1 MGRQQASPAPD
12 RAHGGLQ
19 PRSASASLGLPHR
32 PFVSHTATRALFV
45 VLRAASSPDPTAS
58 SPDPAID
65 QQEKEG
71 REEGSEEGSSAPER
85 LATACAAAL
94 RQPEVH
100 AFAVSGLAM
109 GAHTW
114 LWTGCCYALITYSV
128 PRPTGWT
135 WALGL
140 LYLLLSGEHEP
151 LTLTLT
157 LTRT

>member
-1 MGRQQASPAPD
+1 MLCPDSVCSAAPAP
-12 RAHGGLQ
+12 
-19 PRSASASLGLPHR
+19 
-32 PFVSHTATRALFV
+32 VSHTATRALFV
-45 VLRAASSPDPTAS
+45 VLRAASSPDP
-58 SPDPAID
+58 AID
-65 QQEKEG
+65 K
-71 REEGSEEGSSAPER
+71 EEGSEEGGSSPPER

-100 AFAVSGLAM
+100 AFAVAGLAM

-128 PRPTGWT
+128 PHPTGWT

-157 LTRT
+157 RTRT

>member
-1 MGRQQASPAPD
+1 MLCPD
-12 RAHGGLQ
+12 
-19 PRSASASLGLPHR
+19 SLALPHR
-32 PFVSHTATRALFV
+32 PLLSHTATRALFV
-45 VLRAASSPDPTAS
+45 VLRAASSPDPAIDKEEEGGEEGGS
-58 SPDPAID
+58 SP
-65 QQEKEG
+65 
-71 REEGSEEGSSAPER
+71 PER

-100 AFAVSGLAM
+100 AFAVAGLAM

-128 PRPTGWT
+128 PHPTGWT

-151 LTLTLT
+151 LTLTLA